1 MIITTSSIEN
11 WDPCIPQEGWLETVQ
26 TYFLTNVVNFQS
38 SGSENIG
45 HITSSWQHT
54 SNSIEVQPGIT
65 YAYSGSIYDYSLATW
80 MTFRSKM
87 TCSFYHV
94 ETGVTELIY
103 KQNNKVDSPRVNVDV
118 TNLFKN

>member
-45 HITSSWQHT
+45 HITSS
-54 SNSIEVQPGIT
+54 
-65 YAYSGSIYDYSLATW
+65 
-80 MTFRSKM
+80 
-87 TCSFYHV
+87 
-94 ETGVTELIY
+94 
-103 KQNNKVDSPRVNVDV
+103 
-118 TNLFKN
+118 